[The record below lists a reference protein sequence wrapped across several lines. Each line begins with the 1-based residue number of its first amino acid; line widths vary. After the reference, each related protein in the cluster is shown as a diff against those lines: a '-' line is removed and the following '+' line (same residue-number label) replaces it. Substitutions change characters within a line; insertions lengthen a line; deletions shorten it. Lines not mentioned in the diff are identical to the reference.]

1 MGERNINNNSN
12 NFEASEKDLLQ
23 AKIDEQITK
32 LENLTKKWELD
43 KVDEITSMI
52 ELRKRIEQNDLKAET
67 WDYLQKLKDNFSNF
81 DEITQTILEIQK
93 LEIAKEAISQKE
105 KLREEIEE
113 EKFKAWLITKSD
125 LNIWKYLSQ
134 ETIDQINNPQN
145 IIQNMKWIFI
155 WTLETLVIALILSK
169 DILKWFATLANDIT
183 LIAKNKWK
191 YDWFKEV

>member
-1 MGERNINNNSN
+1 MGEKNINNNWD
-12 NFEASEKDLLQ
+12 NFELNEKDLLQ
-23 AKIDEQITK
+23 AKINEQINK
-32 LENLTKKWELD
+32 LESLTKRWENE
-43 KVDEITSMI
+43 KIEEITSII
-52 ELRKRIEQNDLKAET
+52 ELRKKLEQNDLKSET
-67 WDYLQKLKDNFSNF
+67 WDYLQKLKDNFSNYE
-81 DEITQTILEIQK
+81 EITQTLLEIQK

-113 EKFKAWLITKSD
+113 ERFKAWLITKND

-145 IIQNMKWIFI
+145 FTQNMKWIFI
-155 WTLETLVIALILSK
+155 WTIETLVIALILSK

>member
-1 MGERNINNNSN
+1 MGEKNINNNWD
-12 NFEASEKDLLQ
+12 NFELNEKDLLDS
-23 AKIDEQITK
+23 KIDEKITK
-32 LENLTKKWELD
+32 LENLTIKCGINKKN
-43 KVDEITSMI
+43 EIISII
-52 ELRKRIEQNDLKAET
+52 ELRKKLEQNDLKSGT
-67 WDYLQKLKDNFSNF
+67 WDYLQKLKDNYCNS

-113 EKFKAWLITKSD
+113 ERFKAWLITKSD

-145 IIQNMKWIFI
+145 FTQNMKWIFI
-155 WTLETLVIALILSK
+155 WTIETLVIALILSK
-169 DILKWFATLANDIT
+169 DILKWFVTLANDIT

>member
-12 NFEASEKDLLQ
+12 NFEASEKDLVN
-23 AKIDEQITK
+23 ARIDEQITK
-32 LENLTKKWELD
+32 LENLTKKCEIN
-43 KVDEITSMI
+43 KVEEITSMI
-52 ELRKRIEQNDLKAET
+52 ELRKRIEKNDLKAET
-67 WDYLQKLKDNFSNF
+67 WDYLQKLKDNYCNS
-81 DEITQTILEIQK
+81 DEITQTILEIQR
-93 LEIAKEAISQKE
+93 LEIVKETILQKE
-105 KLREEIEE
+105 KIREEIEE

-155 WTLETLVIALILSK
+155 WTVETLVIALILSK